1 MSDTPPLDQYQTQDH
16 EEFQGDF
23 GGRRKKH
30 LRHTEKHRKS
40 QKNMIVVGKVYAD
53 WCGHCQS
60 LKPEWAKM
68 KNKIHKKKGKHYIIY
83 EEVEEKEIDTK
94 LNRIKNE
101 QKVNIEANGYP
112 TLFRI
117 SNGKVDYYRGNR
129 QSDAMADWYLRGGD
143 SNAVDSAPLLDGFP
157 NILPNLMQDQQGGR
171 HIIKK
176 RHRFE
181 RSRHH
186 GKHHNKGTRKHT
198 EKRST
203 GMFDFLFGK

>member
-1 MSDTPPLDQYQTQDH
+1 MSDTPSLDQDQNQDH
-16 EEFQGDF
+16 EDF

-30 LRHTEKHRKS
+30 IRHTKKHRKS
-40 QKNMIVVGKVYAD
+40 QKNIIVVGKVYAD

-68 KNKIHKKKGKHYIIY
+68 KHKIHKKKGKHHIVY

-94 LNRIKNE
+94 LKRIKNE

-117 SNGKVDYYRGNR
+117 SNGKVDYYNGNR

-143 SNAVDSAPLLDGFP
+143 GNAVDPVPLLSDGFP
-157 NILPNLMQDQQGGR
+157 NMLPNLMQDQQGGR
-171 HIIKK
+171 HKGLHGSR
-176 RHRFE
+176 RHRFG

-186 GKHHNKGTRKHT
+186 RKHT
-198 EKRST
+198 EKKSN

>member
-1 MSDTPPLDQYQTQDH
+1 MSDTPSLDQDQNQDH
-16 EEFQGDF
+16 EDFQGDF

-30 LRHTEKHRKS
+30 IRHTKKNRKS

-68 KNKIHKKKGKHYIIY
+68 KHKIHKKKGKHHIVY

-94 LNRIKNE
+94 LKRIKNE

-117 SNGKVDYYRGNR
+117 SNGKVDYYNGNR
-129 QSDAMADWYLRGGD
+129 QSDAMADWYLRGGN
-143 SNAVDSAPLLDGFP
+143 SNAVDPVPLLSDGFP
-157 NILPNLMQDQQGGR
+157 NMLPNLMQDQQGGR
-171 HIIKK
+171 HSMKK
-176 RHRFE
+176 RQRFG

-186 GKHHNKGTRKHT
+186 RKHT
-198 EKRST
+198 EKKSN